1 MAHCMKGSRL
11 LSWVQTARLT
21 NGRGMSLN
29 SQASSLGSSH
39 SYSHQ
44 SSSLGSSNG
53 DRYAAGHP
61 IRPCLLGAHA
71 CLAPV
76 PRPAQ
81 QSEYF
86 SLFLPAHFLL

>member
-1 MAHCMKGSRL
+1 MQELRP
-11 LSWVQTARLT
+11 LSWVQGVRQI

-53 DRYAAGHP
+53 DR
-61 IRPCLLGAHA
+61 C
-71 CLAPV
+71 V
-76 PRPAQ
+76 
-81 QSEYF
+81 E
-86 SLFLPAHFLL
+86 SLFV